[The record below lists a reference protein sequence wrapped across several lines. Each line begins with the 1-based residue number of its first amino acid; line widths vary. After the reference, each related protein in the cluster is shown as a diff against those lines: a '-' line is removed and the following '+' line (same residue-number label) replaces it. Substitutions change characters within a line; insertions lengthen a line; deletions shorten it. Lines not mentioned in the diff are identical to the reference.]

1 MHKIMIKKVG
11 VAFLLI
17 VGIGLLGFLQIFYPP
32 AIPASTR
39 DSSPIYSLDENARFA
54 VIGDFGWSGQPE
66 ADVANLVK
74 SWSPDFIV
82 TTGDNNYSRFNMFT
96 IDHNIGQYYHEYIGA
111 YSGSYGSG
119 STQNRFFPTLGN
131 HDWHSIFCI
140 QEHCQGTYLEYFS
153 LPGNERYYDFV
164 WGPVHFFI
172 LDSDPREPDGTS
184 PASAQGLWLKD
195 TLAASTSAW
204 NVVVAHHPPYSSS
217 QHGSTAYM
225 QWPFKVWGA
234 DLVLSG
240 HDHVYERSVVNGLTY
255 IVNGLGGKSI
265 YSFKTSISGSQ
276 VRFNQDY
283 GAMLVEANP
292 QTLTIK
298 FITRTGQLVDQ
309 YTLQA
314 QP

>member
-1 MHKIMIKKVG
+1 MSLLATKKAIVPIILILAIG
-11 VAFLLI
+11 VLGVLPLLYSPVFPSAKDAVTLVHSI
-17 VGIGLLGFLQIFYPP
+17 DQ
-32 AIPASTR
+32 ST
-39 DSSPIYSLDENARFA
+39 RFA
-54 VIGDFGWSGQPE
+54 VIGDFGQSGKPE
-66 ADVANLVK
+66 ADVAAMVK

-82 TTGDNNYSRFNMFT
+82 TTGDNNYSQFNMFT
-96 IDHNIGQYYHEYIGA
+96 IDHNIGQYYHDFIGT
-111 YSGSYGSG
+111 YPGSYGSG

-131 HDWHSIFCI
+131 HDWHSMFCI
-140 QEHCQGTYLEYFS
+140 QERCQGTYLEYFS

-195 TLAASTSAW
+195 TLAASTSPW
-204 NVVVAHHPPYSSS
+204 NVVVAHRPPYSSS

-225 QWPFKVWGA
+225 QWPFKAWGA

-265 YSFKTSISGSQ
+265 YKFKTPISGSQ

-309 YTLQA
+309 YTLQT